1 MSHVVGREMARM
13 ALGVARSEIPIP
25 VTAMPRHR
33 FRVPQVLGA
42 GLAMAALRWKDEREA
57 RATGLIAPDELD
69 I

>member
-33 FRVPQVLGA
+33 FRVSQVLGA

-57 RATGLIAPDELD
+57 RATGLIAADELD